1 MYMSKYVPVY
11 TLLILI
17 YSFNAS
23 AEW

>member
-23 AEW
+23 A

>member
-1 MYMSKYVPVY
+1 MYINKFVPVY

-23 AEW
+23 A